1 MNRISPTVLGIL
13 VIVGGVC
20 AALPFQRRAT
30 RHVTVA
36 PATNS
41 ETIEWRSNDFT
52 LEVVAHDQPLT
63 DSPYG
68 DDRPSSPAFGG
79 GNGATITSPASLD
92 NITQPP
98 ALAGTYDST
107 TAATFV
113 GTGVPRGSDG
123 HSGTTPGAP
132 MAVAATPPRSVAI
145 THKIVDGDTLEALA
159 EVHLGSR
166 SRWTEIYNA
175 NPEILDNPEVLP
187 LGVTIVILPGI
198 RPSRPANSPETE
210 ALVPVL
216 GSDLL
221 KFRNAID

>member
-1 MNRISPTVLGIL
+1 
-13 VIVGGVC
+13 
-20 AALPFQRRAT
+20 
-30 RHVTVA
+30 
-36 PATNS
+36 
-41 ETIEWRSNDFT
+41 
-52 LEVVAHDQPLT
+52 
-63 DSPYG
+63 
-68 DDRPSSPAFGG
+68 
-79 GNGATITSPASLD
+79 
-92 NITQPP
+92 
-98 ALAGTYDST
+98 
-107 TAATFV
+107 
-113 GTGVPRGSDG
+113 
-123 HSGTTPGAP
+123 